1 MNRKER
7 RKQKKSLTQ
16 ISNGDDILLR
26 GIQFHI
32 KKDYQSAEKIYLQII
47 SQDANNYNG
56 LRHLGI
62 LYYDIGKY
70 EKSIQYLDKA
80 INLQPNISDAYN
92 NLGLVYFINDDIDI
106 AKKLFEKSFQLDNSY
121 LPAVNNLTRIYFKT
135 NEREKCM
142 QLASRA
148 LNIAPDTYIVKLNY
162 ALALS
167 INEKIE
173 DGIKILEELKTKNK
187 TDDLYNQLALMYE
200 VSGDINQSNKYLL
213 EAFALNHDNYAMLAK
228 LIENNVLDEKKLNYK
243 IEDRYNADTSITAKD
258 KHHLAR
264 CMYIIHNR
272 KKNFNL
278 AGKYLVESN
287 QYRDEIL
294 KYNID
299 NDDYFIEKLINNFD
313 KKELVNSIKKISK
326 ETRSPTPIFILG
338 MPRSGTTLTEQI
350 LASHSKVHGGGE
362 LDSLRSSLGIDRIY
376 DLPKDEVDK
385 TITQLLN
392 LSNEEWIEK
401 GQNYIQQIKNINIEH
416 KDFVTDKMPHNFMM
430 CGIIHRMLP
439 RAKIIY
445 CYREPMNNCFSLYKN
460 TFGSS
465 GHGYSYDQIKL
476 VKHYNLH
483 IKLMKHWKKILGNKI
498 FLLKNEALIDDQKGV
513 TADLLQYCN
522 LNWEDQCL
530 EFYKTKR
537 DVRTISIRQVRNP
550 INKKSLG
557 LWKNY
562 EESLIYMKKSLVEFS

>member
-7 RKQKKSLTQ
+7 RKQNKFSTQ
-16 ISNGDDILLR
+16 SSNINDEFKQALH
-26 GIQFHI
+26 FHSQ
-32 KKDYQSAEKIYLQII
+32 KYYDKAEKIYLKII
-47 SQDANNYNG
+47 SIDNKNYQG

-62 LYYDIGKY
+62 LYHDLKNYEQAIKY
-70 EKSIQYLDKA
+70 LESA
-80 INLQPNISDAYN
+80 INVGPLIPDAYN
-92 NLGLVYFINDDIDI
+92 NLGLVYFVNDEFEL
-106 AKKLFEKSFQLDNSY
+106 AKKFFEKSFELNNSY
-121 LPAVNNLTRIYFKT
+121 IPAINNLTRIYFKMS
-135 NEREKCM
+135 EREKCM
-142 QLASRA
+142 NSA
-148 LNIAPDTYIVKLNY
+148 LHALKLVPDGFICKLNH

-167 INEKIE
+167 INGKIE
-173 DGIKILEELKTKNK
+173 YGIEILESLKNINK

-200 VSGDINQSNKYLL
+200 VSGNIDKSNEYLL
-213 EAFALNHDNYAMLAK
+213 SAFKLNQNNYAMLAK
-228 LIENNVLDEKKLNYK
+228 LIENNVIEEKELTYSIEEIYK
-243 IEDRYNADTSITAKD
+243 TNVLLSAKD

-264 CMYIIHNR
+264 CLYVKYN
-272 KKNFNL
+272 KNKNFSK
-278 AGKYLVESN
+278 AGKYLVASN
-287 QYRDEIL
+287 QFRDETL
-294 KYNID
+294 KYNIN
-299 NDDYFIEKLINNFD
+299 NDQYLVDRLVKNF
-313 KKELVNSIKKISK
+313 NQKKILTYTKLRSK
-326 ETRSPTPIFILG
+326 KSTPEPIFILG

-362 LDSLRSSLGIDRIY
+362 LDYVRNSLGINRIY
-376 DLPKDEVDK
+376 DMSPNEVDK
-385 TITQLLN
+385 TIQRLLDFN
-392 LSNEEWIEK
+392 DKDWEK
-401 GQNYIQQIKNINIEH
+401 IGDSYISMIKNINQN
-416 KDFVTDKMPHNFMM
+416 KKQYVTDKMPHNFMM

-522 LNWEDQCL
+522 LNWEEQCL